1 MATAVGDDHL
11 TEVVLGQRDGSV
23 VKALVTLS
31 SIPQNPHR
39 GKRDSTPQSGRYMDK
54 TEVP

>member
-31 SIPQNPHR
+31 SIPQNPHK
-39 GKRDSTPQSGRYMDK
+39 GKRDPTSQSGRYMDK